1 MAGFQGD
8 AAPMADALPWLPEDI
23 AQPARPNIV
32 NVPGSRTPDAL
43 RAVVA
48 QFQVELHPRYRAR
61 DIDGNG
67 TIETC
72 CNVFLS
78 DVTAALSCPVP
89 RRIGAAWIRA
99 NDQYLWLSTQVGI
112 DNGWIPGDMAIAG
125 LRVDAGRPTVAAWRS
140 MTGGPGHVALVVP
153 PPKGRMGLW
162 VAQAGAVNSE
172 CMPLRA
178 AFGARPVS
186 FYSHK

>member
-1 MAGFQGD
+1 MTSDMA
-8 AAPMADALPWLPEDI
+8 WLPEDI
-23 AQPARPNIV
+23 ALTARPPLV
-32 NVPGSRTPDAL
+32 NVPGNRSKDAI

-48 QFQVELHPRYRAR
+48 QFQVESHPRYKAR

-67 TIETC
+67 VRDTF
-72 CNVFLS
+72 CNVFLA

-89 RRIGAAWIRA
+89 RRIGAVWIRA

-112 DNGWIPGDMAIAG
+112 EAGWIPGDMAIAG
-125 LRVDAGRPTVAAWRS
+125 LRVDAGRPTVAAWRN

-153 PPKGRMGLW
+153 PPKGRMGLY

-172 CMPLRA
+172 AMPLRA
-178 AFGARPVS
+178 AFGSRPVS